1 MNLSD
6 YLERKPGQ
14 LSGGQRQSIAIA
26 RAILSDSSIVLLDEP
41 TAALGVSQTKEV
53 LELVKRL
60 RETNHAVVLISHN
73 LNNIFE
79 VCDRI
84 TVMRQGENIGT
95 FSAKNTTPDQIVS
108 YITRGK

>member
-1 MNLSD
+1 MKNLS
-6 YLERKPGQ
+6 Q
-14 LSGGQRQSIAIA
+14 I
-26 RAILSDSSIVLLDEP
+26 
-41 TAALGVSQTKEV
+41 
-53 LELVKRL
+53 
-60 RETNHAVVLISHN
+60 N